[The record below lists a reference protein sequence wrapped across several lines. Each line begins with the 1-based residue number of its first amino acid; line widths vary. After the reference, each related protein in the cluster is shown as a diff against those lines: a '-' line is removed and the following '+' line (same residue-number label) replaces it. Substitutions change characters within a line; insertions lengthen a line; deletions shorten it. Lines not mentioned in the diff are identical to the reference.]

1 MASESEWVEFI
12 GFENEDMER
21 AWDQGAEQSVQ
32 WWVHFFLSTSSAGS
46 KPCLKRDYWSKFH
59 FLVCHLKKCQ
69 EINSRRFGSI
79 FIWTIVRTSY
89 HEETKRATNCSKYV
103 HCQLLS
109 RTFTNEYRP
118 SKFASINEAMVKYKR
133 RLGFKQYRPMKPVKR
148 GI

>member
-79 FIWTIVRTSY
+79 Y
-89 HEETKRATNCSKYV
+89 HLNNCEN
-103 HCQLLS
+103 LLARGDQACDKLFKVCPLS
-109 RTFTNEYRP
+109 VVISHIYQRIQAF
-118 SKFASINEAMVKYKR
+118 KICFHHEAMVKYKG
-133 RLGFKQYRPMKPVKR
+133 RLGFKQYMLMKPVKR